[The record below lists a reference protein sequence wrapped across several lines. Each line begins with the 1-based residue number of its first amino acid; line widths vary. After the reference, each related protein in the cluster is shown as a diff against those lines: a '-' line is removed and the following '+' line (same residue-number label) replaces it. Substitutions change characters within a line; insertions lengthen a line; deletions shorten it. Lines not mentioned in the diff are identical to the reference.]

1 MWRPMSHTTSQ
12 GINPKLDQES
22 AACYFGRASVEE
34 LRGSPPHAPVN
45 PPMILKGNQRGSGQQ
60 LATQLLNADNNQRV
74 EILELRGSI
83 ARDLRGAFEEW
94 CACSMG
100 TQCRKYLYSLS
111 INPDPRQGGL
121 TRAQYFDL
129 IERAGRELGLSRQPR
144 AVVFHVHNDG
154 REHYHVVWS
163 RIDIDKHKALQ
174 MSHDRLKLRRVAQEF
189 ARDHGLT
196 LPSGMRNMES
206 E

>member
-1 MWRPMSHTTSQ
+1 
-12 GINPKLDQES
+12 L
-22 AACYFGRASVEE
+22 
-34 LRGSPPHAPVN
+34 
-45 PPMILKGNQRGSGQQ
+45 ILKGNQRGSGQK
-60 LATQLLNADNNQRV
+60 LATQLLNADNNQRI

-94 CACSMG
+94 SAYAKA

-111 INPDPRQGGL
+111 INPDPQQGVL
-121 TRAQYFDL
+121 ARAQYFDL
-129 IERAGRELGLSRQPR
+129 IERAEKELGLSSQPR

-163 RIDIDKHKALQ
+163 RIDIEKSKALQ

>member
-1 MWRPMSHTTSQ
+1 
-12 GINPKLDQES
+12 
-22 AACYFGRASVEE
+22 
-34 LRGSPPHAPVN
+34 
-45 PPMILKGNQRGSGQQ
+45 MILKGNQRGSGQQ
-60 LATQLLNADNNQRV
+60 LASQLFNADNNQRV

-83 ARDLRGAFEEW
+83 AEDLHGAFEEW
-94 CACSMG
+94 SACAMA
-100 TQCRKYLYSLS
+100 TQCLKYLYSLS

-129 IERAGRELGLSRQPR
+129 IERAGKELGLSGQPR

-154 REHYHVVWS
+154 REHCHVVWS
-163 RIDIDKHKALQ
+163 RIDIEKCKAVQ
-174 MSHDRLKLRRVAQEF
+174 ISHDRLKLRTVAQEF

-196 LPSGMRNMES
+196 LPPGMRNMKS

>member
-1 MWRPMSHTTSQ
+1 
-12 GINPKLDQES
+12 
-22 AACYFGRASVEE
+22 
-34 LRGSPPHAPVN
+34 
-45 PPMILKGNQRGSGQQ
+45 MILKGNQRGNGQQ

-94 CACSMG
+94 CACSMA

-129 IERAGRELGLSRQPR
+129 IERAEKELGLSGQPR

-163 RIDIDKHKALQ
+163 RIDTDNMKAVHIA
-174 MSHDRLKLRRVAQEF
+174 HDRLKLRKVAQEF
-189 ARDHGLT
+189 ARDHGIT

-206 E
+206 EF